1 MDKAIALQNLSQ
13 AIPRIVSYMLVAVTA
28 RHQETVHRLDNS
40 PSYSGV
46 VRSPY
51 NQRAARFEYPLHFG
65 EQRLVVGDMLDHLR
79 VNHAVEALITKR
91 QGEGRR
97 AQDRYPKTPQE
108 AHPPPPNIHPP
119 PLFQTP
125 KNL

>member
-13 AIPRIVSYMLVAVTA
+13 AMPRIVSYMLVAVAA

-79 VNHAVEALITKR
+79 VNHAVEALDAKP
-91 QGEGRR
+91 QGQGRR
-97 AQDRYPKTPQE
+97 AQPPEPAAAQ
-108 AHPPPPNIHPP
+108 AH
-119 PLFQTP
+119 
-125 KNL
+125 